1 MEGER
6 RRNSDAAA
14 VAVGMAKRVSLRWR
28 DRNPVALRERRGGRG
43 RLRNLDSS
51 ESVRQER
58 NAANVYHILNPGG
71 MSDRSLAVGSC
82 PPPVPGGGKSA
93 ETPTSFPSSQVFPRH
108 FHRPYLLSKCVFL
121 VARKLPFRPAAARIN
136 NACVRPPT

>member
-1 MEGER
+1 MLSINMLEGER

-14 VAVGMAKRVSLRWR
+14 AVGMAKRVSLRWR
-28 DRNPVALRERRGGRG
+28 DRNPVALSEERRGGRG

-71 MSDRSLAVGSC
+71 MMADGS
-82 PPPVPGGGKSA
+82 
-93 ETPTSFPSSQVFPRH
+93 
-108 FHRPYLLSKCVFL
+108 
-121 VARKLPFRPAAARIN
+121 
-136 NACVRPPT
+136 